1 MIDRQIVLLAKSLHE
16 LKGASLTELEGRIAF
31 QKKIY
36 LLQAVGVNLDYD
48 FAWDVYGPY
57 SRGLAR
63 DGVQYELNH
72 VLADRLAEKVQL
84 SEKGSELFDRARKLM
99 ELPPDGDVRES
110 LWLEILSSI
119 HFRRSQEAGS
129 DGVSPQ
135 APEQAASVVI
145 DRLLERKPHLQGDKE
160 LLDIAWNRLSDHFP
174 LPTPS
179 V

>member
-1 MIDRQIVLLAKSLHE
+1 MIDRQIVLLAKSLRE
-16 LKGASLTELEGRIAF
+16 LKGASLAELEGRIAF

-63 DGVQYELNH
+63 DGVQYELNRD
-72 VLADRLAEKVQL
+72 LADRLAEKVQL
-84 SEKGSELFDRARKLM
+84 WEKGSELFDRARKLM

-119 HFRRSQEAGS
+119 HFRRSQEAGG
-129 DGVSPQ
+129 DDVSPR
-135 APEQAASVVI
+135 APDTLSDPVS
-145 DRLLERKPHLQGDKE
+145 RLVERKPHLRGHEPLIDA
-160 LLDIAWNRLSDHFP
+160 AWKRVSAYFP
-174 LPTPS
+174 ASPP
-179 V
+179 VA

>member
-16 LKGASLTELEGRIAF
+16 LDGASLTELEGRITF

-63 DGVQYELNH
+63 DGVQYELNRE
-72 VLADRLAEKVQL
+72 LADRLAEKVQL
-84 SEKGSELFDRARKLM
+84 SKKGRELFDRACELM
-99 ELPPDGDVRES
+99 ERPADGEVRES

-119 HFRRSQEAGS
+119 HFRRSQKAGG
-129 DGVSPQ
+129 DDVSPGGPDTVPD
-135 APEQAASVVI
+135 AVS
-145 DRLLERKPHLQGDKE
+145 RLVERKPHLRDHE
-160 LLDIAWNRLSDHFP
+160 PLIDAAWKRVSAYFP
-174 LPTPS
+174 APTP
-179 V
+179 VA